1 MPVERVS
8 WLAGDCVVTFGSD
21 SFCSRAC
28 VCMFPEGR
36 CNNGNAHSASRIP
49 TELPLARSCCH
60 LDASFSSLEQRVAYA
75 ARVLRSRILHPI
87 GSGRQSSRCWCLC
100 VVTVCLAAPAECS
113 LCGSSGPPSTG
124 ADRSFRPAALRSPS
138 TEAGLCALCLQ
149 LFSGSGFGSIAQ
161 C

>member
-21 SFCSRAC
+21 SFVLELVSAC
-28 VCMFPEGR
+28 FPSVGATM
-36 CNNGNAHSASRIP
+36 GTRIWRHGFQL
-49 TELPLARSCCH
+49 TSLLARSCCH

-75 ARVLRSRILHPI
+75 ARVLHSRILHSI
-87 GSGRQSSRCWCLC
+87 GSGRQSSRRWCLC

-149 LFSGSGFGSIAQ
+149 LFSGSGFGSTAK